1 MPLVVKWADTEKERQ
16 ARKAQ
21 KAQLQSSNMPSASPM
36 QQSSLFGALQM
47 GYMPQYNGFGY
58 QVTCAFLL
66 IFFFTSY
73 IVVYLAQEL
82 YESYSSLKI
91 LFVT

>member
-21 KAQLQSSNMPSASPM
+21 KAQLQPPNMPNGGPMPHSSA
-36 QQSSLFGALQM
+36 FGALPM

-58 QVTCAFLL
+58 QVICAVL
-66 IFFFTSY
+66 
-73 IVVYLAQEL
+73 
-82 YESYSSLKI
+82 
-91 LFVT
+91 